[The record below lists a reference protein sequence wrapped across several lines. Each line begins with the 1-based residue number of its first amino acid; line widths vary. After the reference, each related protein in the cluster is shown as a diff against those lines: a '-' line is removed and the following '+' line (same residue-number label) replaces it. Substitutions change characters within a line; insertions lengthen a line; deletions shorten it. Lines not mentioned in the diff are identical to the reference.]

1 LQLTA
6 YPGLQDEGHGV
17 RLRLYAS
24 EGSAR
29 EATRGGLTRLA
40 ALAVPQQHELV
51 RRRYAV
57 DRDFTLLVAGAGLGN
72 RVFAEI
78 ADRAVTEAILPGA
91 LTTEHDYVVPSTKAE
106 FEAAVDHGRSD
117 VVERGDDI
125 ARVVRTVLTTLR
137 EIRVQLSAMHGTVF
151 DIVRATVERQ
161 LEALLAPGWI
171 RGTPSPWW
179 EQLPKYVRAI
189 ARRLERA
196 RGDVERDRRLQA
208 QVDPY
213 VRALTEVLAAADAD
227 SPSEA
232 RTQLRWMLE
241 EFRLS
246 LFAQDLRTVRPVS
259 AKRLDEQVKA
269 ARAEAG
275 NG

>member
-1 LQLTA
+1 
-6 YPGLQDEGHGV
+6 
-17 RLRLYAS
+17 LYAS

-51 RRRYAV
+51 RRRHAA
-57 DRDFTLLVAGAGLGN
+57 DRNLTLLVAAAGLGN

-91 LTTEHDYVVPSTKAE
+91 LTTEHDYVALSTKAE
-106 FEAAVDHGRSD
+106 FEAAVDQGRSD

-137 EIRVQLSAMHGTVF
+137 EIRVHLSAMHGAVF

-189 ARRLERA
+189 ARRLDRA
-196 RGDVERDRRLQA
+196 RGDIERDRRLQA

-213 VRALTEVLAAADAD
+213 ERALTELLAATDAD
-227 SPSEA
+227 SPTEA

-259 AKRLDEQVKA
+259 AKRLDEQVALAMK
-269 ARAEAG
+269 EVNSG
-275 NG
+275 